1 MNKLFVNL
9 CVAGAGMAMLA
20 SCQSTANKENVM
32 TTQPESITD
41 YANYPTYDG
50 EDLEMVADAS
60 GCKFRLWSPMAD
72 SVAVKIYENGV
83 GGEALSSHGMVA
95 DKSNGTWSAEL
106 KGNYMGKFYAFQV
119 MIDGRWLD
127 ETPGVWAKAVGVN
140 GVRAAIID
148 MKDTNPDGWDMDK
161 GPALAHNT
169 DAVIYEM
176 HHRDFSVHKNSG
188 ITNKGK
194 FIAML
199 ENGTLSLNGEKT
211 GIDHLKELGVT
222 HVHIL
227 PSYDYNS
234 VDETQL
240 PSNKYNWGYD
250 PINYNVP
257 EGSYSTN
264 PACPVSRIKEMK
276 MMIQALHKAGIG
288 VILDVVYN
296 HTGVTQGSNFELTAP
311 GYYYRHR
318 EDGSFSDASGC
329 GNETASDRQQMR
341 SFMVNSVKY
350 WMNEYHIDGFRLT

>member
-50 EDLEMVADAS
+50 EDLEMVADVS

-169 DAVIYEM
+169 DAVI
-176 HHRDFSVHKNSG
+176 
-188 ITNKGK
+188 
-194 FIAML
+194 
-199 ENGTLSLNGEKT
+199 
-211 GIDHLKELGVT
+211 
-222 HVHIL
+222 
-227 PSYDYNS
+227 
-234 VDETQL
+234 
-240 PSNKYNWGYD
+240 
-250 PINYNVP
+250 
-257 EGSYSTN
+257 
-264 PACPVSRIKEMK
+264 
-276 MMIQALHKAGIG
+276 
-288 VILDVVYN
+288 
-296 HTGVTQGSNFELTAP
+296 
-311 GYYYRHR
+311 
-318 EDGSFSDASGC
+318 
-329 GNETASDRQQMR
+329 
-341 SFMVNSVKY
+341 
-350 WMNEYHIDGFRLT
+350 